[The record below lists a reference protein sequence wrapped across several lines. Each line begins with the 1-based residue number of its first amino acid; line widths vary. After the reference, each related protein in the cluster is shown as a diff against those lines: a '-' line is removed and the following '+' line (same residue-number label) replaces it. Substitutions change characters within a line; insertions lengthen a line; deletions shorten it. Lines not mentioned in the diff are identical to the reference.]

1 MNDTPDKPDLAPGVD
16 KDDTGT
22 WDHTVSRVMDRV
34 AETAREEGADLRQR
48 THVILNTVL
57 VVSAFLFALV
67 LWWDVRQFSEV
78 PFVFTPEEE
87 MDGVLATLYLTIQ
100 GIEAYHDS
108 AGSYQSD
115 LESLGLDDEEL
126 AYSPRQDGYELTDAA
141 ADQSLL
147 YRRGDDLTPY
157 QEALN
162 AVLLAPLEGGGS

>member
-1 MNDTPDKPDLAPGVD
+1 MNNAPDKPDLAQGAG

-34 AETAREEGADLRQR
+34 AETAQVEGADLRQR
-48 THVILNTVL
+48 THVILNGVL
-57 VVSAFLFALV
+57 VVSVFLLALV

-78 PFVFTPEEE
+78 PVVFTPAEE
-87 MDGVLATLYLTIQ
+87 MDGILATLYLTIQ

-108 AGSYQSD
+108 AGSFPSD
-115 LESLGLDDEEL
+115 LESLGLDDEDL
-126 AYSPRQDGYELTDAA
+126 VYSPLLDGYALTGATV
-141 ADQSLL
+141 DQSLL

-162 AVLLAPLEGGGS
+162 AVLLAPLGGGGS